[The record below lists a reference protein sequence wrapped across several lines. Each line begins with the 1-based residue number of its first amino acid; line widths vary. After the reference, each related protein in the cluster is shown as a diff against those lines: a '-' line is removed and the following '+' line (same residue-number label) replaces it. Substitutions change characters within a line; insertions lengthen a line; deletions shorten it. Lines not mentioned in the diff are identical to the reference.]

1 MTKTVTE
8 VKTHLTDSEIAKRV
22 EEVKE
27 YDRFSVFSFE
37 FRSEQ
42 HALEVL
48 NSDDILVTS
57 KDGSVYTGHV
67 EDWDDAKYYV
77 NLD

>member
-1 MTKTVTE
+1 MKTVTE

-22 EEVKE
+22 EEVEE
-27 YDRFSVFSFE
+27 YDRFAVFTFE
-37 FRSEQ
+37 FRNEQ

-57 KDGSVYTGHV
+57 KDGSVYVGHV